1 MTNLILGTP
10 RLPVSRPAN
19 GLDENGFNG
28 LVFNLDCFGMGVNGV
43 SYLMDWGGLDDE

>member
-1 MTNLILGTP
+1 MFSSIDRSGARRVL
-10 RLPVSRPAN
+10 RPAN

>member
-1 MTNLILGTP
+1 MSADRVRCRCSTG
-10 RLPVSRPAN
+10 RPAN